1 MVRAMPV
8 VVAVHHVRDRV
19 LHVAFD
25 DGVAG
30 EVDLG
35 GQLEGPAF
43 ADVMA
48 DDEQFAQ
55 VYVDKAAGTLN
66 WPPGNLD
73 LAPEVLHDQIE
84 RRKAPHEGNP
94 LLGPSN

>member
-1 MVRAMPV
+1 MVRPMPV

-35 GQLEGPAF
+35 EHLDGRAF
-43 ADVMA
+43 AEVMA
-48 DDEQFAQ
+48 DDARFAQ
-55 VYVDKAAGTLN
+55 VYV
-66 WPPGNLD
+66 
-73 LAPEVLHDQIE
+73 
-84 RRKAPHEGNP
+84 
-94 LLGPSN
+94 